1 MLVLSFLLAILRV
14 HINDR
19 FHLVFSLLLR
29 QYELIDQPIFTHH
42 DALLIN
48 DIVKFSVVLFQNIV
62 LIIFILLVVFQ
73 ILIATIAI
81 ASIITFHIIFSFI
94 LVIASAVFTLENV

>member
-19 FHLVFSLLLR
+19 FDLVFSLLLR
-29 QYELIDQPIFTHH
+29 QYELIDQPIFSHH

-48 DIVKFSVVLFQNIV
+48 DIVKFAIIFLQNIV
-62 LIIFILLVVFQ
+62 LIILIFLVVFQ
-73 ILIATIAI
+73 ILITTIAI
-81 ASIITFHIIFSFI
+81 ASIITLHIIFSFI